1 VRLFTLAEA
10 NDLLADVRPL
20 AERIVDRKRALDAA
34 EAQRAEL
41 LHQIAGNG
49 GDLTPSDVADAVQRV
64 EREAAAIDTLVD
76 ELHGRGVQVK
86 DLDLGLLDFPS
97 EREGEVVLL
106 CWRVGEDEIG
116 YWHGVD
122 EGYAGRK
129 AL

>member
-64 EREAAAIDTLVD
+64 EREAAAIGTLVD